1 MKKILLNRFSLPVI
15 FILLLLCTSTYF
27 FKNNFTST
35 KPPEDVTILHF
46 GYSANVLTSR
56 HKSAEK
62 FAAWV
67 STESNGRLQIQL
79 YPAEI
84 AGSDK
89 QMWELLK
96 NGTLDMTLALPG
108 SVAEI
113 SPQITAIE
121 LPFLF
126 SSMDKVS
133 AILDGPL
140 GTDLT
145 KDLPDHG
152 LRCLA
157 YWDNGF
163 RQISNNKQPV
173 LSVKDLHALK
183 IRTPENKMT
192 TDIFNAFSAAP
203 APLAWSEVYLALSD
217 GSFDGQENPIANIYG
232 ANLQDVQ
239 KYLSILNY
247 KYECSPF
254 IINETSWSNLPSDLQ
269 EILKTGAVKYAQ
281 ETRKDNIETENQQIA
296 KLQAAGMIID
306 RPDPAEFRQAVLPVY
321 EKWEPILGKDLLHK
335 IKTAAN

>member
-27 FKNNFTST
+27 FKNNFSFS
-35 KPPEDVTILHF
+35 KSPEAVTILHF

-56 HKSAEK
+56 HKAAEK
-62 FAAWV
+62 FADWV
-67 STESNGRLQIQL
+67 SAESNGRLQIQL

-108 SVAEI
+108 AVAEI

-145 KDLPDHG
+145 KDLPRQG

-163 RQISNNKQPV
+163 RQISNNKQPI
-173 LSVKDLHALK
+173 LNVKDLHALK

-192 TDIFNAFSAAP
+192 TDIFKAFSATP

-217 GSFDGQENPIANIYG
+217 GSFDGQENPVANIYG
-232 ANLQDVQ
+232 ANLQEVQ

-247 KYECSPF
+247 KYECSPL
-254 IINETSWSNLPSDLQ
+254 IINEISWSSLPSELQ

-281 ETRKDNIETENQQIA
+281 ETRKDNIEAENQQMA
-296 KLQAAGMIID
+296 KLQADGMIID

-321 EKWEPILGKDLLHK
+321 EKWASVLGKDLLNK